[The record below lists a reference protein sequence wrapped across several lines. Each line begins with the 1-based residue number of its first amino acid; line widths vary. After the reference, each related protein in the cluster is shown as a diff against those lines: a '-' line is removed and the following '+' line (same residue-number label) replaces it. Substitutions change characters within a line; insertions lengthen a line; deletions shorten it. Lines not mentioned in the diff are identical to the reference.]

1 MWQVVMDNLGLLSGV
16 VLGLAAVAPF
26 LVTAQKKLI
35 KAIDLVTMVKAL
47 LEVVLDS
54 LSDGKITAE
63 EVEAVRKQ
71 AREVEQQFRLLI
83 GK

>member
-1 MWQVVMDNLGLLSGV
+1 MWDVIMDNLGLLSGI
-16 VLGLAAVAPF
+16 VLGLAAVTPF
-26 LVTAQKKLI
+26 LVAAQKKLI
-35 KAIDLVTMVKAL
+35 KAIDLVSMIKAL
-47 LEVVLDS
+47 MEIVLDS
-54 LSDGKITAE
+54 LADGKITAE

>member
-1 MWQVVMDNLGLLSGV
+1 MWDVIMDNLGLLSGI

-35 KAIDLVTMVKAL
+35 KAIDLVTMIKAL
-47 LEVVLDS
+47 LEGVLDS

-63 EVEAVRKQ
+63 QVEAVRKQ

>member
-1 MWQVVMDNLGLLSGV
+1 MWQVVMDNLGLLSGI

-26 LVTAQKKLI
+26 LVTAQKKLV
-35 KAIDLVTMVKAL
+35 KAIDLVMMIKAL